1 MIADQREAFQQ
12 FFNRESLNRMRNI
25 IFTGKGGVGK
35 TSVAAATALRAAD
48 MGFKTLIMSTDP
60 AHSLGDSLD
69 VQLGPSPVKITENLW
84 GQEVSVFGDL
94 NLNWDVVRE
103 HFASLMESRGIE
115 GVYAE
120 EMGVLPGMEELFSLS
135 YIKRYNE
142 EQADFDLL
150 VVDCAPTGE
159 TLRLLSLPET
169 FGWFIK
175 LIRNVEKYMVKP
187 VIRPLSKKIK
197 KIDDF
202 VAPEEVY
209 EKVDNLF
216 SSTEG
221 IIDLLADG
229 SKSTVRLVMNPEKM
243 VIKESM
249 RALTYLNLYGITVD
263 SITINR
269 VMPDQ
274 SSDEY
279 FQKWRAIQQKYIEQ
293 IQDAFA
299 PIPIAEVPLF
309 EGEVVGLEM
318 LRKVGAKVY
327 GDTNPLD
334 ILFKEN
340 PIDIKKV
347 SDGHYTVRVR
357 LPFIDDMG
365 MEPKILKL
373 GDDLTIRIGDY
384 QKIVAL
390 PIFLAGMESTG
401 ATFEDKWL
409 SINFERKA

>member
-1 MIADQREAFQQ
+1 
-12 FFNRESLNRMRNI
+12 MRNI

-48 MGFKTLIMSTDP
+48 MGYKTLIMSTDP

-69 VQLGPSPVKITENLW
+69 VQLGPSPVKVAENLW

-103 HFASLMESRGIE
+103 HFAHLMESRGIE

-142 EQADFDLL
+142 QNEYDLL

-175 LIRNVEKYMVKP
+175 LIRNVEKFMVKP

-202 VAPEEVY
+202 VAPVEVY
-209 EKVDNLF
+209 DKVDNLF

-221 IIDLLADG
+221 IIDLLADS
-229 SKSTVRLVMNPEKM
+229 SKTTMRLVMNPEKM

-263 SITINR
+263 RITINR

-274 SSDEY
+274 SPDPY

-293 IQDAFA
+293 IQEAFA
-299 PIPIAEVPLF
+299 PIPITEVPLF
-309 EGEVVGLEM
+309 DDEVVGIPM
-318 LRKVGAKVY
+318 LRRVGEKVY
-327 GDTNPLD
+327 GDLNPLD
-334 ILFKEN
+334 IFFNEN

-347 SDGHYTVRVR
+347 SDGHYKVRVR
-357 LPFIDDMG
+357 LPFMENMG
-365 MEPKILKL
+365 LEPKILKL

-401 ATFEDKWL
+401 ASYEDKWL
-409 SINFERKA
+409 SIDFEKAKP

>member
-1 MIADQREAFQQ
+1 
-12 FFNRESLNRMRNI
+12 
-25 IFTGKGGVGK
+25 
-35 TSVAAATALRAAD
+35 
-48 MGFKTLIMSTDP
+48 MSTDP

-69 VQLGPSPVKITENLW
+69 VELGPSPIKITENLW
-84 GQEVSVFGDL
+84 GQEVSVYGDL

-103 HFASLMESRGIE
+103 HFAHLMASRGIE

-142 EQADFDLL
+142 EQKDFDLL

-175 LIRNVEKYMVKP
+175 FIRNVEKYMVKP
-187 VIRPLSKKIK
+187 MIRPLSKKVK
-197 KIDDF
+197 KLDDF

-221 IIDLLADG
+221 IIELLADG
-229 SKSTVRLVMNPEKM
+229 TKTTMRLVMNPEKM

-263 SITINR
+263 RITINR

-274 SSDEY
+274 SPDPY

-293 IQDAFA
+293 IRDAFA

-309 EGEVVGLEM
+309 DDEVLGLTM
-318 LRKVGAKVY
+318 LRRVGEKVY
-327 GDTNPLD
+327 GDLNPLD
-334 ILFKEN
+334 IFFKED
-340 PIDIKKV
+340 PINISKV
-347 SDGHYTVRVR
+347 SDGHYKVRVK
-357 LPFIDDMG
+357 LPFMETMG
-365 MEPKILKL
+365 LEPKILKL

-390 PIFLAGMESTG
+390 PIFLAGLESTG
-401 ATFEDKWL
+401 ASFDSGWL
-409 SINFERKA
+409 SIDFSKE

>member
-1 MIADQREAFQQ
+1 
-12 FFNRESLNRMRNI
+12 MRNI

-35 TSVAAATALRAAD
+35 TSIAAATALRAAD
-48 MGFKTLIMSTDP
+48 MGYKTLIMSTDP

-69 VQLGPSPVKITENLW
+69 VQLGPSPVKIAENLW

-103 HFASLMESRGIE
+103 HFAHLMEARGIE

-142 EQADFDLL
+142 QNEYDLL

-175 LIRNVEKYMVKP
+175 MIRNVEKFMVKP
-187 VIRPLSKKIK
+187 VIRPLAKKVN
-197 KIDDF
+197 KINDF
-202 VAPEEVY
+202 VAPVEVY
-209 EKVDNLF
+209 DKVDNLF

-221 IIDLLADG
+221 IIDLLADS
-229 SKSTVRLVMNPEKM
+229 SKTTMRLVMNPEKM

-263 SITINR
+263 RITINR

-274 SSDEY
+274 SPDPY

-293 IQDAFA
+293 IQEAFA

-309 EGEVVGLEM
+309 DDEVVGLAM
-318 LRKVGAKVY
+318 LRRVGQRVY
-327 GDTNPLD
+327 EEKNPLD
-334 ILFKEN
+334 VFFNEN

-347 SDGHYTVRVR
+347 SDGHYKVRVR
-357 LPFIDDMG
+357 LPFMEHMG
-365 MEPKILKL
+365 LEPKILKL

-401 ATFEDKWL
+401 ASYEDKWL
-409 SINFERKA
+409 SIDFAKVK

>member
-1 MIADQREAFQQ
+1 
-12 FFNRESLNRMRNI
+12 
-25 IFTGKGGVGK
+25 
-35 TSVAAATALRAAD
+35 
-48 MGFKTLIMSTDP
+48 
-60 AHSLGDSLD
+60 
-69 VQLGPSPVKITENLW
+69 
-84 GQEVSVFGDL
+84 
-94 NLNWDVVRE
+94 
-103 HFASLMESRGIE
+103 
-115 GVYAE
+115 
-120 EMGVLPGMEELFSLS
+120 
-135 YIKRYNE
+135 
-142 EQADFDLL
+142 
-150 VVDCAPTGE
+150 
-159 TLRLLSLPET
+159 
-169 FGWFIK
+169 
-175 LIRNVEKYMVKP
+175 MVKP

-229 SKSTVRLVMNPEKM
+229 TKSTVRLVMNPEKM

-274 SSDEY
+274 STDPY
-279 FQKWRAIQQKYIEQ
+279 FQKWRSIQQKYIEQ
-293 IQDAFA
+293 IEDAFA

-309 EGEVVGLEM
+309 ESEVVGLEM

-327 GDTNPLD
+327 ED
-334 ILFKEN
+334 KN
-340 PIDIKKV
+340 PIDVFFKEDPIDISKV
-347 SDGHYTVRVR
+347 SEGHYKVRVR
-357 LPFIDDMG
+357 LPFMETMG
-365 MEPKILKL
+365 LEPKILKL

-390 PIFLAGMESTG
+390 PIFLAGMEATG
-401 ATFEDKWL
+401 ASFEDKWL
-409 SINFERKA
+409 SIDFARE

>member
-1 MIADQREAFQQ
+1 
-12 FFNRESLNRMRNI
+12 MRNI

-35 TSVAAATALRAAD
+35 TSIAAATALRAAD
-48 MGFKTLIMSTDP
+48 MGYRTLIMSTDP

-69 VQLGPSPVKITENLW
+69 VQLGPSPVKVAENLW

-103 HFASLMESRGIE
+103 HFAHLMAARGIE

-142 EQADFDLL
+142 QNEYDLL

-159 TLRLLSLPET
+159 TLRLISLPEPV
-169 FGWFIK
+169 GGFIK
-175 LIRNVEKYMVKP
+175 MIRKVEKFMVKP
-187 VIRPLSKKIK
+187 VIRPLAKKVSKIN
-197 KIDDF
+197 DF
-202 VAPEEVY
+202 VAPVEVF

-229 SKSTVRLVMNPEKM
+229 SKTTMRLVMNPEKM

-263 SITINR
+263 RITINR

-274 SSDEY
+274 SPDPY

-293 IQDAFA
+293 IFEAFA

-309 EGEVVGLEM
+309 DDEVVGLAM
-318 LRKVGAKVY
+318 LRRVGEKVY
-327 GDTNPLD
+327 EDKNPLD
-334 ILFKEN
+334 IFFTEN

-347 SDGHYTVRVR
+347 SDGHYRVRVR
-357 LPFIDDMG
+357 LPFMENMG

-384 QKIVAL
+384 QKIVVL
-390 PIFLAGMESTG
+390 PIFLAGMESSG
-401 ATFEDKWL
+401 ASYEDKWL
-409 SINFERKA
+409 SIDFEKAAR

>member
-1 MIADQREAFQQ
+1 
-12 FFNRESLNRMRNI
+12 
-25 IFTGKGGVGK
+25 
-35 TSVAAATALRAAD
+35 
-48 MGFKTLIMSTDP
+48 
-60 AHSLGDSLD
+60 
-69 VQLGPSPVKITENLW
+69 
-84 GQEVSVFGDL
+84 
-94 NLNWDVVRE
+94 
-103 HFASLMESRGIE
+103 
-115 GVYAE
+115 
-120 EMGVLPGMEELFSLS
+120 
-135 YIKRYNE
+135 
-142 EQADFDLL
+142 
-150 VVDCAPTGE
+150 
-159 TLRLLSLPET
+159 
-169 FGWFIK
+169 
-175 LIRNVEKYMVKP
+175 
-187 VIRPLSKKIK
+187 
-197 KIDDF
+197 
-202 VAPEEVY
+202 
-209 EKVDNLF
+209 
-216 SSTEG
+216 
-221 IIDLLADG
+221 
-229 SKSTVRLVMNPEKM
+229 M

>member
-1 MIADQREAFQQ
+1 
-12 FFNRESLNRMRNI
+12 MRNI

-35 TSVAAATALRAAD
+35 TSIAAATALKAAD
-48 MGFKTLIMSTDP
+48 MGYKTLIMSTDP

-69 VQLGPSPVKITENLW
+69 VQLGPSPVKVAENLW

-103 HFASLMESRGIE
+103 HFAHLMEARGIE

-142 EQADFDLL
+142 QNEYDLL

-175 LIRNVEKYMVKP
+175 MIRNVEKFMVKP
-187 VIRPLSKKIK
+187 VIRPLAKKVN
-197 KIDDF
+197 KINDF
-202 VAPEEVY
+202 VAPVEVY
-209 EKVDNLF
+209 DKVDNLF

-221 IIDLLADG
+221 IIDLLADS
-229 SKSTVRLVMNPEKM
+229 SKTTMRLVMNPEKM

-263 SITINR
+263 RITINR

-274 SSDEY
+274 SPDPY

-293 IQDAFA
+293 IQEAFA
-299 PIPIAEVPLF
+299 PIPITEVPLF
-309 EGEVVGLEM
+309 DDEVVGIAM
-318 LRKVGAKVY
+318 LRRVGEKVY
-327 GDTNPLD
+327 GDLNPLD
-334 ILFKEN
+334 IFFNEN

-347 SDGHYTVRVR
+347 SDGHYKVRVR
-357 LPFIDDMG
+357 LPFMENMG
-365 MEPKILKL
+365 LEPKILKL

-390 PIFLAGMESTG
+390 PIFLAGMDSTG
-401 ATFEDKWL
+401 ASYEDKWL
-409 SINFERKA
+409 SIDFEKAK

>member
-1 MIADQREAFQQ
+1 
-12 FFNRESLNRMRNI
+12 MRNI

-35 TSVAAATALRAAD
+35 TSVAAATALKAAD

-69 VQLGPSPVKITENLW
+69 VQLGPSPVKVTENLW

-94 NLNWDVVRE
+94 NLNWDVVRQ
-103 HFASLMESRGIE
+103 HFAHLMESRGIE

-142 EQADFDLL
+142 EQKDYDLL

-175 LIRNVEKYMVKP
+175 FIRNVEKYMVKP
-187 VIRPLSKKIK
+187 VIRPLSKKVK
-197 KIDDF
+197 KLDDF

-216 SSTEG
+216 SATEG

-229 SKSTVRLVMNPEKM
+229 SKTTMRLVMNPEKM

-263 SITINR
+263 RITINR

-274 SSDEY
+274 SSDPY
-279 FQKWRAIQQKYIEQ
+279 FQKWRSIQQKYIEQ
-293 IQDAFA
+293 INEAFS
-299 PIPIAEVPLF
+299 PIPISEVPLF
-309 EGEVVGLEM
+309 DNEVVGIEM

-327 GDTNPLD
+327 GDQNPLD
-334 ILFKEN
+334 IFFKED
-340 PIDIKKV
+340 PINIKKV
-347 SDGHYTVRVR
+347 SEGHYKVRVR
-357 LPFIDDMG
+357 LPFMENMG

-401 ATFEDKWL
+401 ASFEDKWL
-409 SINFERKA
+409 SIDFSKS

>member
-1 MIADQREAFQQ
+1 
-12 FFNRESLNRMRNI
+12 MRNI

-48 MGFKTLIMSTDP
+48 MGYKTLIMSTDP

-69 VQLGPSPVKITENLW
+69 IELGPSPVKVAENLW

-103 HFASLMESRGIE
+103 HFAHLMASRGIE

-142 EQADFDLL
+142 EQKDFDLL

-175 LIRNVEKYMVKP
+175 FIRNIEKYMVKP
-187 VIRPLSKKIK
+187 MIRPLSKKVK
-197 KIDDF
+197 KLDDF

-229 SKSTVRLVMNPEKM
+229 TKTTMRLVMNPEKM

-263 SITINR
+263 RITINR

-274 SSDEY
+274 SPDPY
-279 FQKWRAIQQKYIEQ
+279 FQKWRSIQQKYIEQ

-309 EGEVVGLEM
+309 DNEVVGLEM
-318 LRKVGAKVY
+318 LRRVGEKVY
-327 GDTNPLD
+327 GTDNPLE
-334 ILFKEN
+334 IFFKED
-340 PIDIKKV
+340 PININKI
-347 SDGHYTVRVR
+347 SDGHYKVRVK
-357 LPFIDDMG
+357 LPFMENMG
-365 MEPKILKL
+365 LEPKIMKL

-384 QKIVAL
+384 QKIVVL

-401 ATFEDKWL
+401 ASFESGWL
-409 SINFERKA
+409 NIEFTKE

>member
-1 MIADQREAFQQ
+1 
-12 FFNRESLNRMRNI
+12 MRNI

-48 MGFKTLIMSTDP
+48 MGYKTLIMSTDP

-69 VQLGPSPVKITENLW
+69 VQLGPSPVKVAENLW

-103 HFASLMESRGIE
+103 HFAHLMESRGIE

-142 EQADFDLL
+142 QQEYDLL

-175 LIRNVEKYMVKP
+175 LIRNVEKFMVKP

-202 VAPEEVY
+202 VAPVEVY
-209 EKVDNLF
+209 DKVDNLF

-221 IIDLLADG
+221 IIDLLADS
-229 SKSTVRLVMNPEKM
+229 SKTTMRLVMNPEKM

-263 SITINR
+263 RITINR

-274 SSDEY
+274 SPDPY

-293 IQDAFA
+293 IQEAFA
-299 PIPIAEVPLF
+299 PIPITEVPLF
-309 EGEVVGLEM
+309 DDEVVGVAM
-318 LRKVGAKVY
+318 LRRVGEKVY
-327 GDTNPLD
+327 GDLNPLD
-334 ILFKEN
+334 IFFNEN

-347 SDGHYTVRVR
+347 SDGHYKVRVR
-357 LPFIDDMG
+357 LPFMENMG
-365 MEPKILKL
+365 LEPKILKL

-401 ATFEDKWL
+401 ASYEDKWL
-409 SINFERKA
+409 SIDFEKAK

>member
-1 MIADQREAFQQ
+1 
-12 FFNRESLNRMRNI
+12 MRNI

-48 MGFKTLIMSTDP
+48 MGYKTLIMSTDP

-69 VQLGPSPVKITENLW
+69 VQLGPSPVKVAENLW

-103 HFASLMESRGIE
+103 HFAHLMESRGIE
-115 GVYAE
+115 GLYAE

-142 EQADFDLL
+142 QNEYDLL

-175 LIRNVEKYMVKP
+175 LIRNVEKFMVKP

-202 VAPEEVY
+202 VAPVEVY
-209 EKVDNLF
+209 DKVDNLF

-221 IIDLLADG
+221 IIDLLADS
-229 SKSTVRLVMNPEKM
+229 SKTTMRLVMNPEKM

-263 SITINR
+263 RITINR

-274 SSDEY
+274 SPDPY
-279 FQKWRAIQQKYIEQ
+279 FQKWRAIQQKYIDQ
-293 IQDAFA
+293 IEEAFA
-299 PIPIAEVPLF
+299 PIPITEVPLF
-309 EGEVVGLEM
+309 DDEVVGIAM
-318 LRKVGAKVY
+318 LRRVGEKVY
-327 GDTNPLD
+327 GDLNPLD
-334 ILFKEN
+334 IFFAEN

-347 SDGHYTVRVR
+347 SDGHYKVRVR
-357 LPFIDDMG
+357 LPFMENMG
-365 MEPKILKL
+365 LEPKILKL

-401 ATFEDKWL
+401 ASYEDKWL
-409 SINFERKA
+409 SIDFTKA

>member
-1 MIADQREAFQQ
+1 
-12 FFNRESLNRMRNI
+12 MRNI

-35 TSVAAATALRAAD
+35 TSVAAATALKAAD
-48 MGFKTLIMSTDP
+48 MGYKTLIMSTDP

-69 VQLGPSPVKITENLW
+69 VQLGPSPVKVAENLW
-84 GQEVSVFGDL
+84 AQEVSVFGDL

-103 HFASLMESRGIE
+103 HFAHLMASRGIE

-142 EQADFDLL
+142 EQKDYDLL

-175 LIRNVEKYMVKP
+175 FIRNVEKYMVKP
-187 VIRPLSKKIK
+187 VIRPLSKKIR

-274 SSDEY
+274 SSDPY
-279 FQKWRAIQQKYIEQ
+279 FQRWRGIQQKYIEQ

-309 EGEVVGLEM
+309 ENEVVGLEM
-318 LRKVGAKVY
+318 LRKVGARVY
-327 GDTNPLD
+327 PDKNPLD
-334 ILFKEN
+334 IFFKED
-340 PIDIKKV
+340 PINITKV
-347 SDGHYTVRVR
+347 SEGHYKVRVR
-357 LPFIDDMG
+357 LPFMENMG
-365 MEPKILKL
+365 MEPKILKM

-401 ATFEDKWL
+401 ASFEDKWL
-409 SINFERKA
+409 SIDFAKQD

>member
-1 MIADQREAFQQ
+1 
-12 FFNRESLNRMRNI
+12 MRNI

-35 TSVAAATALRAAD
+35 TSVAAATALKAAD
-48 MGFKTLIMSTDP
+48 MGYKTLIMSTDP

-69 VQLGPSPVKITENLW
+69 VQLGPSPVKVAENLW
-84 GQEVSVFGDL
+84 GQEVSVYGDL

-103 HFASLMESRGIE
+103 HFAQLMESRGVE
-115 GVYAE
+115 GIYAE

-142 EQADFDLL
+142 EQMDYDLL

-175 LIRNVEKYMVKP
+175 MIRNVEKYMVKP
-187 VIRPLSKKIK
+187 VIRPLAKKVK
-197 KIDDF
+197 KIDAV
-202 VAPEEVY
+202 VAPQEVY

-216 SSTEG
+216 ASTEG

-263 SITINR
+263 SITVNR
-269 VMPDQ
+269 VMPDVTED
-274 SSDEY
+274 SY
-279 FQKWRAIQQKYIEQ
+279 FQKWRNIQQNYLRQVRE
-293 IQDAFA
+293 AFA
-299 PIPIAEVPLF
+299 PIPIGEVPLF
-309 EGEVVGLEM
+309 DQEVVGLDM
-318 LRKVGAKVY
+318 LRQVGEKVY
-327 GDTNPLD
+327 GEKNPMD
-334 ILFKEN
+334 IFFKED
-340 PIDIKKV
+340 PIDIQKV
-347 SDGHYTVRVR
+347 HDGHYKVRVK
-357 LPFIDDMG
+357 LPFMEAMG
-365 MEPKILKL
+365 QDPKILKL

-390 PIFLAGMESTG
+390 PIFIAGLEPSG
-401 ATFEDKWL
+401 ASFDNGWL
-409 SINFERKA
+409 NIDFMKEG

>member
-1 MIADQREAFQQ
+1 
-12 FFNRESLNRMRNI
+12 MRNI

-48 MGFKTLIMSTDP
+48 MGYKTLIMSTDP

-69 VQLGPSPVKITENLW
+69 VQLGPSPVKVAENLW

-103 HFASLMESRGIE
+103 HFAHLMESRGIE

-142 EQADFDLL
+142 QQEYDLL

-175 LIRNVEKYMVKP
+175 LIRNVEKFMVKP

-202 VAPEEVY
+202 VAPVEVY
-209 EKVDNLF
+209 DKVDNLF

-221 IIDLLADG
+221 IIDLLADS
-229 SKSTVRLVMNPEKM
+229 SKTTMRLVMNPEKM

-263 SITINR
+263 RITINR

-274 SSDEY
+274 SPDPY

-293 IQDAFA
+293 IQEAFA
-299 PIPIAEVPLF
+299 PIPITEVPLF
-309 EGEVVGLEM
+309 DDEVVGMPM
-318 LRKVGAKVY
+318 LRRVGEKVY
-327 GDTNPLD
+327 GDLNPLD
-334 ILFKEN
+334 IFFNEN

-347 SDGHYTVRVR
+347 SDGHYKVRVR
-357 LPFIDDMG
+357 LPFMENMG
-365 MEPKILKL
+365 LEPKILKL

-401 ATFEDKWL
+401 ASYEDKWL
-409 SINFERKA
+409 SIDFSKAK

>member
-1 MIADQREAFQQ
+1 
-12 FFNRESLNRMRNI
+12 MRNI

-48 MGFKTLIMSTDP
+48 MGYKTLIMSTDP

-69 VQLGPSPVKITENLW
+69 IELGPSPVKVAENLW

-103 HFASLMESRGIE
+103 HFAHLMASRGIE

-142 EQADFDLL
+142 EQKDFDLL

-175 LIRNVEKYMVKP
+175 MIRNIEKYMVKP
-187 VIRPLSKKIK
+187 MIRPLSKKVK
-197 KIDDF
+197 KLDDF

-229 SKSTVRLVMNPEKM
+229 SKTTMRLVMNPEKM

-263 SITINR
+263 RITINR
-269 VMPDQ
+269 VMPDK
-274 SSDEY
+274 SPDPY
-279 FQKWRAIQQKYIEQ
+279 FQQWRAIQQKYIDQ
-293 IQDAFA
+293 INNSFA
-299 PIPIAEVPLF
+299 PIPVAEVPLF
-309 EGEVVGLEM
+309 NNEVVGLEM
-318 LRKVGAKVY
+318 LRKVGEKVY
-327 GDTNPLD
+327 GDENPLD
-334 ILFKEN
+334 IFFKED
-340 PIDIKKV
+340 PINISKI
-347 SDGHYTVRVR
+347 SDGHYKVRVK
-357 LPFIDDMG
+357 LPFMESMG
-365 MEPKILKL
+365 LEPKIMKL

-401 ATFEDKWL
+401 ASFDNGWL
-409 SINFERKA
+409 NIDFTKE

>member
-1 MIADQREAFQQ
+1 
-12 FFNRESLNRMRNI
+12 MRNI

-48 MGFKTLIMSTDP
+48 MGYKTLIMSTDP

-69 VQLGPSPVKITENLW
+69 IELGPSPVKIAENLW

-103 HFASLMESRGIE
+103 HFAHLMASRGIE

-142 EQADFDLL
+142 EQKDFDLL

-175 LIRNVEKYMVKP
+175 MIRNIEKYMVKP
-187 VIRPLSKKIK
+187 MIRPLSKKVK
-197 KIDDF
+197 KLDDF

-221 IIDLLADG
+221 IIELLADG
-229 SKSTVRLVMNPEKM
+229 SKTTMRLVMNPEKM

-263 SITINR
+263 RITINR

-274 SSDEY
+274 SPDPY
-279 FQKWRAIQQKYIEQ
+279 FQQWRAIQQKYIDQ
-293 IQDAFA
+293 INDAFA

-309 EGEVVGLEM
+309 NNEVVGLEM
-318 LRKVGAKVY
+318 LRKVGEKVY
-327 GDTNPLD
+327 GDENPLD
-334 ILFKEN
+334 IFFTED
-340 PIDIKKV
+340 PINISKV
-347 SDGHYTVRVR
+347 SDGHYKVRVK
-357 LPFIDDMG
+357 LPFMESMG
-365 MEPKILKL
+365 LEPKIMKL

-390 PIFLAGMESTG
+390 PIFLAGLESTG
-401 ATFEDKWL
+401 ASFDSGWL
-409 SINFERKA
+409 NIDFTKE

>member
-1 MIADQREAFQQ
+1 
-12 FFNRESLNRMRNI
+12 MRNI

-35 TSVAAATALRAAD
+35 TSIAAATAIRAAD
-48 MGFKTLIMSTDP
+48 MGYKTLIMSTDP

-69 VQLGPSPVKITENLW
+69 VKLGPSPIKVAENLW

-103 HFASLMESRGIE
+103 HFAHIMEARGIE

-142 EQADFDLL
+142 QNEYDLL

-175 LIRNVEKYMVKP
+175 MIRNVEKFMVKP
-187 VIRPLSKKIK
+187 VIRPLAKKVN
-197 KIDDF
+197 KINDF
-202 VAPEEVY
+202 VAPVEVY

-229 SKSTVRLVMNPEKM
+229 SKTTMRLVMNPEKM

-263 SITINR
+263 RITINR

-274 SSDEY
+274 SPDPY

-293 IQDAFA
+293 IEEAFA

-309 EGEVVGLEM
+309 DDEVVGLAM
-318 LRKVGAKVY
+318 LRRVGEKVY
-327 GDTNPLD
+327 EDKNPLD
-334 ILFKEN
+334 IFFTEN

-347 SDGHYTVRVR
+347 SDGHYKVRVR
-357 LPFIDDMG
+357 LPFMENMG
-365 MEPKILKL
+365 LEPKILKL

-390 PIFLAGMESTG
+390 PIFLAGMDSTG
-401 ATFEDKWL
+401 ASYEDKWL
-409 SINFERKA
+409 SIDFEKAAR

>member
-1 MIADQREAFQQ
+1 
-12 FFNRESLNRMRNI
+12 MRNI

-35 TSVAAATALRAAD
+35 TSIAAATALRAAD
-48 MGFKTLIMSTDP
+48 MGYKTLIMSTDP

-69 VQLGPSPVKITENLW
+69 VKLGPSPVKICENLW

-103 HFASLMESRGIE
+103 HFAHLMAARGIE

-142 EQADFDLL
+142 QNEYDLL

-175 LIRNVEKYMVKP
+175 MIRNVEKFMVKP
-187 VIRPLSKKIK
+187 VIRPLAKKVN
-197 KIDDF
+197 KINDF
-202 VAPEEVY
+202 VAPVEVY

-229 SKSTVRLVMNPEKM
+229 SKTTMRLVMNPEKM

-263 SITINR
+263 RITINR

-274 SSDEY
+274 SPDPY
-279 FQKWRAIQQKYIEQ
+279 FQKWRSIQQKYIEQ
-293 IQDAFA
+293 IEEAFA

-309 EGEVVGLEM
+309 DDEVVGLAM
-318 LRKVGAKVY
+318 LRRVGEKVY
-327 GDTNPLD
+327 EDKNPLD
-334 ILFKEN
+334 VFFTEN
-340 PIDIKKV
+340 PIDISKV
-347 SDGHYTVRVR
+347 SEGHYKVRVR
-357 LPFIDDMG
+357 LPFMENMG
-365 MEPKILKL
+365 LEPKILKL

-390 PIFLAGMESTG
+390 PIFLAGMDSTG
-401 ATFEDKWL
+401 ASYEDKWL
-409 SINFERKA
+409 SIDFEKAAR

>member
-1 MIADQREAFQQ
+1 
-12 FFNRESLNRMRNI
+12 MRNI

-48 MGFKTLIMSTDP
+48 MGYKTLIMSTDP

-69 VQLGPSPVKITENLW
+69 IQLGLSPVKVAENLW

-103 HFASLMESRGIE
+103 HFAHLMESRGIE

-142 EQADFDLL
+142 QQEYDLL

-175 LIRNVEKYMVKP
+175 LIRNVEKFMVKP

-202 VAPEEVY
+202 VAPVEVY
-209 EKVDNLF
+209 DKVDNLF

-221 IIDLLADG
+221 IIDLLADS
-229 SKSTVRLVMNPEKM
+229 SKTTMRLVMNPEKM

-263 SITINR
+263 RITINR

-274 SSDEY
+274 SPDPY

-293 IQDAFA
+293 IQEAFA
-299 PIPIAEVPLF
+299 PIPITEVPLF
-309 EGEVVGLEM
+309 DDEVVGIAM
-318 LRKVGAKVY
+318 LRRVGEKVY
-327 GDTNPLD
+327 GDLNPLD
-334 ILFKEN
+334 IFFNEN

-347 SDGHYTVRVR
+347 SDGHYKVRVR
-357 LPFIDDMG
+357 LPFMENMG
-365 MEPKILKL
+365 LEPKILKL

-401 ATFEDKWL
+401 ASYEDKWL
-409 SINFERKA
+409 SIDFEKAK

>member
-1 MIADQREAFQQ
+1 
-12 FFNRESLNRMRNI
+12 MRNI

-48 MGFKTLIMSTDP
+48 MGYKTLIMSTDP

-69 VQLGPSPVKITENLW
+69 VQLGPSPVKVAENLW

-103 HFASLMESRGIE
+103 HFAHLMESRGIE

-142 EQADFDLL
+142 QQEYDLL

-175 LIRNVEKYMVKP
+175 LIRNVEKFMVKP

-202 VAPEEVY
+202 VAPVEVY
-209 EKVDNLF
+209 DKVDNLF

-221 IIDLLADG
+221 IIDLLADS
-229 SKSTVRLVMNPEKM
+229 SKTTMRLVMNPEKM

-263 SITINR
+263 RITINR

-274 SSDEY
+274 SPDPY

-293 IQDAFA
+293 IQEAFA
-299 PIPIAEVPLF
+299 PIPITEVPLF
-309 EGEVVGLEM
+309 DDEVVGIAM
-318 LRKVGAKVY
+318 LRRVGEKVY
-327 GDTNPLD
+327 GDLNPLD
-334 ILFKEN
+334 IFFNEN

-347 SDGHYTVRVR
+347 SDGHYKVRVR
-357 LPFIDDMG
+357 LPFMENMG
-365 MEPKILKL
+365 LEPKILKL

-401 ATFEDKWL
+401 ASYEDKWL
-409 SINFERKA
+409 SIDFEKAKP

>member
-1 MIADQREAFQQ
+1 
-12 FFNRESLNRMRNI
+12 MRNI

-48 MGFKTLIMSTDP
+48 MGYKTLIMSTDP

-69 VQLGPSPVKITENLW
+69 VQLGPSPVKVAENLW
-84 GQEVSVFGDL
+84 GQEVSVYGDL

-103 HFASLMESRGIE
+103 HFAQLMESRGVE
-115 GVYAE
+115 GIYAE

-142 EQADFDLL
+142 EQKDFDLL

-175 LIRNVEKYMVKP
+175 MIRNVEKYMVKP
-187 VIRPLSKKIK
+187 VIRPLSKKVK
-197 KIDDF
+197 KIDAM

-216 SSTEG
+216 ASTEG

-263 SITINR
+263 SITVNR
-269 VMPDQ
+269 VMPDVTED
-274 SSDEY
+274 SY
-279 FQKWRAIQQKYIEQ
+279 FQKWRNIQQHYLEQ
-293 IQDAFA
+293 VREAFA
-299 PIPIAEVPLF
+299 PIPIGEVPLF
-309 EGEVVGLEM
+309 DQEVVGLDM
-318 LRKVGAKVY
+318 LRQVGEKVY
-327 GDTNPLD
+327 GEKNPTD
-334 ILFKEN
+334 IFFKED
-340 PIDIKKV
+340 PIDIQKV
-347 SDGHYTVRVR
+347 NDGHYKVRVK
-357 LPFIDDMG
+357 LPFMEVMG
-365 MEPKILKL
+365 QEPKILKL

-390 PIFLAGMESTG
+390 PIFIAGLEPNG
-401 ATFEDKWL
+401 ASFDNGWL
-409 SINFERKA
+409 NIDFMRAG

>member
-1 MIADQREAFQQ
+1 
-12 FFNRESLNRMRNI
+12 MRNI

-48 MGFKTLIMSTDP
+48 MGYKTLIMSTDP

-69 VQLGPSPVKITENLW
+69 IELGPSPVKVAENLW

-103 HFASLMESRGIE
+103 HFAHLMASRGIE

-142 EQADFDLL
+142 EQKDFDLL

-175 LIRNVEKYMVKP
+175 MIRNIEKYMVKP
-187 VIRPLSKKIK
+187 MIRPLSKKVK
-197 KIDDF
+197 KLDDF

-229 SKSTVRLVMNPEKM
+229 SKTTMRLVMNPEKM

-263 SITINR
+263 RITINR

-274 SSDEY
+274 SPDPY
-279 FQKWRAIQQKYIEQ
+279 FQQWRAIQQKYIDQ
-293 IQDAFA
+293 INSAFA
-299 PIPIAEVPLF
+299 PIPVAEVPLF
-309 EGEVVGLEM
+309 NNEVVGLEM
-318 LRKVGAKVY
+318 LRKVGEKVY
-327 GDTNPLD
+327 GNENPLD
-334 ILFKEN
+334 IFFKED
-340 PIDIKKV
+340 PINITKI
-347 SDGHYTVRVR
+347 SDGHYKVRVK
-357 LPFIDDMG
+357 LPFMESMG
-365 MEPKILKL
+365 LEPKIMKL

-401 ATFEDKWL
+401 ASFDNGWL
-409 SINFERKA
+409 NIDFTKE

>member
-1 MIADQREAFQQ
+1 
-12 FFNRESLNRMRNI
+12 MRNI

-35 TSVAAATALRAAD
+35 TSIAAATALRAAD
-48 MGFKTLIMSTDP
+48 MGYRTLIMSTDP

-69 VQLGPSPVKITENLW
+69 VQLGPSPVKVAENLW

-103 HFASLMESRGIE
+103 HFAHLMAARGIE

-135 YIKRYNE
+135 YINRYNE
-142 EQADFDLL
+142 QNEYDLL

-175 LIRNVEKYMVKP
+175 MIRNVEKFMVKP
-187 VIRPLSKKIK
+187 VIRPLAKKVSKIN
-197 KIDDF
+197 DF
-202 VAPEEVY
+202 VAPVEVF

-229 SKSTVRLVMNPEKM
+229 SKTTMRLVMNPEKM

-263 SITINR
+263 RITINR

-274 SSDEY
+274 SPDPY

-293 IQDAFA
+293 IFEAFA

-309 EGEVVGLEM
+309 DDEVVGLAM
-318 LRKVGAKVY
+318 LRRVGEKVY
-327 GDTNPLD
+327 EDKNPLD
-334 ILFKEN
+334 IFFTEN

-347 SDGHYTVRVR
+347 SDGHYRVRVR
-357 LPFIDDMG
+357 LPFMENMG

-384 QKIVAL
+384 QKIVVL
-390 PIFLAGMESTG
+390 PIFLAGMESSG
-401 ATFEDKWL
+401 ASYEDKWL
-409 SINFERKA
+409 SIDFEKAAR

>member
-1 MIADQREAFQQ
+1 
-12 FFNRESLNRMRNI
+12 MRNI

-35 TSVAAATALRAAD
+35 TSVAAATALKAAD
-48 MGFKTLIMSTDP
+48 MGYKTLIMSTDP

-69 VQLGPSPVKITENLW
+69 VQLGPSPVKVAENLW
-84 GQEVSVFGDL
+84 AQEVSVFGDL

-103 HFASLMESRGIE
+103 HFAHLMASRGIE

-142 EQADFDLL
+142 EQKDYDLL

-175 LIRNVEKYMVKP
+175 FIRNVEKYMVKP
-187 VIRPLSKKIK
+187 VIRPLSKKIR

-274 SSDEY
+274 SSDPY
-279 FQKWRAIQQKYIEQ
+279 FQRWRGIQQKYIEQ

-309 EGEVVGLEM
+309 ENEVVGLEM

-327 GDTNPLD
+327 PDQNPLD
-334 ILFKEN
+334 IFFKED
-340 PIDIKKV
+340 PINITKV
-347 SDGHYTVRVR
+347 SEGHYKVRVR
-357 LPFIDDMG
+357 LPFMENMG
-365 MEPKILKL
+365 MEPKILKM

-401 ATFEDKWL
+401 ASFEDKWL
-409 SINFERKA
+409 NIDFAKQS

>member
-1 MIADQREAFQQ
+1 
-12 FFNRESLNRMRNI
+12 MRNI

-35 TSVAAATALRAAD
+35 TSVAAATALKAAD

-69 VQLGPSPVKITENLW
+69 VQLGPSPVKIAENLW

-94 NLNWDVVRE
+94 NLNWDIVRE
-103 HFASLMESRGIE
+103 HFAQLMESRGIE

-142 EQADFDLL
+142 EQAGEFDLL

-175 LIRNVEKYMVKP
+175 MIRNIEKYMVKP
-187 VIRPLSKKIK
+187 VIRPLAKKVK
-197 KIDDF
+197 KIDNF

-229 SKSTVRLVMNPEKM
+229 SKTTMRLVMNPEKM

-263 SITINR
+263 RITINR

-274 SSDEY
+274 SPDPY
-279 FQKWRAIQQKYIEQ
+279 FQQWRGIQQKYIDQ
-293 IQDAFA
+293 INDAFA

-309 EGEVVGLEM
+309 NNEVVGLEM
-318 LRKVGAKVY
+318 LRKVGEKVY
-327 GDTNPLD
+327 GDENPMD
-334 ILFKEN
+334 VFFKED
-340 PIDIKKV
+340 PIDISKV
-347 SDGHYTVRVR
+347 SEGHYKVRVR
-357 LPFIDDMG
+357 LPFMETMG
-365 MEPKILKL
+365 LEPNILKL

-409 SINFERKA
+409 SIDFEKAD

>member
-1 MIADQREAFQQ
+1 
-12 FFNRESLNRMRNI
+12 MRNI

-35 TSVAAATALRAAD
+35 TSIAAATAIRAAD
-48 MGFKTLIMSTDP
+48 MGYKTLIMSTDP

-69 VQLGPSPVKITENLW
+69 VKLGPSPIKVAENLW

-103 HFASLMESRGIE
+103 HFAHIMEARGIE

-142 EQADFDLL
+142 QNEYDLL

-175 LIRNVEKYMVKP
+175 MIRNVEKFMVKP
-187 VIRPLSKKIK
+187 VIRPLAKKVN
-197 KIDDF
+197 KINDF
-202 VAPEEVY
+202 VAPVEVY

-229 SKSTVRLVMNPEKM
+229 SKTTMRLVMNPEKM

-263 SITINR
+263 RITINR

-274 SSDEY
+274 SPDPY

-293 IQDAFA
+293 IEEAFA

-309 EGEVVGLEM
+309 DDEVVGLAM
-318 LRKVGAKVY
+318 LRRVGERVY
-327 GDTNPLD
+327 EDKNPLD
-334 ILFKEN
+334 VFFTEN

-347 SDGHYTVRVR
+347 SDGHYKVRVR
-357 LPFIDDMG
+357 LPFMENMG
-365 MEPKILKL
+365 LEPKILKL

-384 QKIVAL
+384 QKIVVL
-390 PIFLAGMESTG
+390 PIFLAGMNSTG
-401 ATFEDKWL
+401 ASYEDKWL
-409 SINFERKA
+409 SIDFEKAAR

>member
-1 MIADQREAFQQ
+1 
-12 FFNRESLNRMRNI
+12 MRNI

-35 TSVAAATALRAAD
+35 TSIAAATALRAAD
-48 MGFKTLIMSTDP
+48 MGYKTLIMSTDP

-69 VQLGPSPVKITENLW
+69 VKLGPSPIKVAENLW

-103 HFASLMESRGIE
+103 HFAHIMEARGIE

-142 EQADFDLL
+142 QNEYDLL

-175 LIRNVEKYMVKP
+175 MIRNVEKFMVKP
-187 VIRPLSKKIK
+187 VIRPLAKKVN
-197 KIDDF
+197 KINDF
-202 VAPEEVY
+202 VAPVEVF

-229 SKSTVRLVMNPEKM
+229 SKTTMRLVMNPEKM

-263 SITINR
+263 RITINR

-274 SSDEY
+274 SPDPY

-293 IQDAFA
+293 IEEAFA

-309 EGEVVGLEM
+309 DDEVVGLAM
-318 LRKVGAKVY
+318 LRRVGERVY
-327 GDTNPLD
+327 EDKNPLD
-334 ILFKEN
+334 VFFTEN

-347 SDGHYTVRVR
+347 SDGHYKVRVR
-357 LPFIDDMG
+357 LPFMENMG
-365 MEPKILKL
+365 LEPKILKL

-384 QKIVAL
+384 QKIVVL
-390 PIFLAGMESTG
+390 PIFLAGMNSTG
-401 ATFEDKWL
+401 ASYEDKWL
-409 SINFERKA
+409 SIDFEKAAR

>member
-1 MIADQREAFQQ
+1 
-12 FFNRESLNRMRNI
+12 MRNV

-48 MGFKTLIMSTDP
+48 MGYKTLIMSTDP

-69 VQLGPSPVKITENLW
+69 VELGPSPVKITDNLW

-103 HFASLMESRGIE
+103 HFAHLMASRGIE

-142 EQADFDLL
+142 EQKDFDLL

-175 LIRNVEKYMVKP
+175 MIRNIEKYMVKP
-187 VIRPLSKKIK
+187 VIRPLAKKVK
-197 KIDDF
+197 KIDSF

-229 SKSTVRLVMNPEKM
+229 TKTTMRLVMNPEKM

-263 SITINR
+263 RITVNR

-274 SSDEY
+274 SPDPY
-279 FQKWRAIQQKYIEQ
+279 FQQWRGIQQKYIDQ
-293 IQDAFA
+293 INDAFA
-299 PIPIAEVPLF
+299 PIPVAEVPLF
-309 EGEVVGLEM
+309 NNEVVGLEM
-318 LRKVGAKVY
+318 LRKVGEKVY
-327 GDTNPLD
+327 GSDDPID
-334 ILFKEN
+334 IFFKEN
-340 PIDIKKV
+340 PINVIKN
-347 SDGHYTVRVR
+347 SEGHYTVRVK
-357 LPFIDDMG
+357 LPFMENMG
-365 MEPKILKL
+365 LEPKIMKL

-401 ATFEDKWL
+401 ASFEGGWL
-409 SINFERKA
+409 NIEFTKE

>member
-1 MIADQREAFQQ
+1 
-12 FFNRESLNRMRNI
+12 MRNI

-35 TSVAAATALRAAD
+35 TSVAAATALKAAD
-48 MGFKTLIMSTDP
+48 MGYKTLIMSTDP

-69 VQLGPSPVKITENLW
+69 VELGPSPVKVAENLW

-103 HFASLMESRGIE
+103 HFAHLMASRGIE

-142 EQADFDLL
+142 EQKDFDLL

-175 LIRNVEKYMVKP
+175 FIRNVEKYMVKP
-187 VIRPLSKKIK
+187 MIRPLSKKVK
-197 KIDDF
+197 KLDDF

-229 SKSTVRLVMNPEKM
+229 TKTTMRLVMNPEKM

-263 SITINR
+263 RITINR

-274 SSDEY
+274 SPDPY
-279 FQKWRAIQQKYIEQ
+279 FQQWRGIQQKYIDQ
-293 IQDAFA
+293 INDAFA
-299 PIPIAEVPLF
+299 PIPVAEVPLF
-309 EGEVVGLEM
+309 NNEVVGLEM
-318 LRKVGAKVY
+318 LRKVGEKVY
-327 GDTNPLD
+327 GTDNPID
-334 ILFKEN
+334 IFFKEN
-340 PIDIKKV
+340 PIDITKN
-347 SDGHYTVRVR
+347 SEGHYTVRVK
-357 LPFIDDMG
+357 LPFMENMG
-365 MEPKILKL
+365 LEPKIMKL

-401 ATFEDKWL
+401 ASFDGGWL
-409 SINFERKA
+409 NIDFTKE

>member
-1 MIADQREAFQQ
+1 
-12 FFNRESLNRMRNI
+12 MRNI

-48 MGFKTLIMSTDP
+48 MGYKTLIMSTDP

-69 VQLGPSPVKITENLW
+69 VQLGPSPVKVAENLW

-103 HFASLMESRGIE
+103 HFAHLMESRGIE

-142 EQADFDLL
+142 QQEYDLL

-175 LIRNVEKYMVKP
+175 LIRNVEKFMVKP

-197 KIDDF
+197 RIDDF
-202 VAPEEVY
+202 VAPVEVY
-209 EKVDNLF
+209 DKVDNLF

-221 IIDLLADG
+221 IIDLLAD
-229 SKSTVRLVMNPEKM
+229 STKTTMRLVMNPEKM

-263 SITINR
+263 RITINR
-269 VMPDQ
+269 VMPDH
-274 SSDEY
+274 SPDPY

-293 IQDAFA
+293 IQEAFA
-299 PIPIAEVPLF
+299 PIPITEVPLF
-309 EGEVVGLEM
+309 DDEVVGIAM
-318 LRKVGAKVY
+318 LRRVGEKVY
-327 GDTNPLD
+327 GDLNPLD
-334 ILFKEN
+334 IFFNEN

-347 SDGHYTVRVR
+347 SDGHYKVRVR
-357 LPFIDDMG
+357 LPFMENMG
-365 MEPKILKL
+365 LEPKILKL

-401 ATFEDKWL
+401 ASYEDKWL
-409 SINFERKA
+409 SINFEKAKP

>member
-1 MIADQREAFQQ
+1 
-12 FFNRESLNRMRNI
+12 MRNI

-48 MGFKTLIMSTDP
+48 MGYKTLIMSTDP

-69 VQLGPSPVKITENLW
+69 VKLGPSPVKVAENLW

-103 HFASLMESRGIE
+103 HFAHIMETRGIQ

-142 EQADFDLL
+142 EQKDYDLL

-175 LIRNVEKYMVKP
+175 MIRNVEKFMVKP

-229 SKSTVRLVMNPEKM
+229 SKTTMRLVMNPEKM

-263 SITINR
+263 RITINR

-274 SSDEY
+274 SPDPY
-279 FQKWRAIQQKYIEQ
+279 FQKWRSIQQKYIEQ
-293 IQDAFA
+293 IEEAFA

-309 EGEVVGLEM
+309 DDEVVGLAM
-318 LRKVGAKVY
+318 LRRVGEKVY
-327 GDTNPLD
+327 GNSNPLD
-334 ILFKEN
+334 VFFKEN
-340 PIDIKKV
+340 PIDISKV
-347 SDGHYTVRVR
+347 SDGHYKVRVR
-357 LPFIDDMG
+357 LPFMENMG
-365 MEPKILKL
+365 LEPKILKL

-384 QKIVAL
+384 QKVVAL
-390 PIFLAGMESTG
+390 PTFLAGMESTG
-401 ATFEDKWL
+401 ASYEDKWL
-409 SINFERKA
+409 SIDFAKSH